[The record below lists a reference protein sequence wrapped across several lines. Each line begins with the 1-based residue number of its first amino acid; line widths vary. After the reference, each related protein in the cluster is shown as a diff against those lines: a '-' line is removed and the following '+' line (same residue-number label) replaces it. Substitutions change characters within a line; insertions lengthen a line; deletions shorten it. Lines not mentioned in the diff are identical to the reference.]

1 MEKIYTPQEVA
12 DRLLIKKAT
21 VYELIK
27 RGELNATKIG
37 RQIRVS
43 QEQLDSYL
51 KGSSKSAE
59 RSYTERSYA
68 ERSYIEEALPQV
80 TDIPRF
86 TSVSGGQQTD
96 YLLNNSGLVISSQES
111 RVVELLRGQLGKER
125 NSLPI
130 LHSYMND
137 YNSLY
142 SLYYE
147 KTHLALTCFLS
158 DGESWDRKQIKNLM
172 PGKEVAVLS
181 VCSLLWGFYVKKG
194 NPLLLR
200 SMDDLTRPEV
210 RFLNRELGSGSRM
223 YLDSSLLEK
232 RISKDLIYGYEKDCL
247 SNMSAAHGVASGAAD
262 ISIGDISL
270 LSSYPQ
276 LESFPFAHGFLDL
289 VFLKSDLDHPAF
301 QSICNAVNS
310 EEFKSSLQHF
320 KGYDTSHTGNITIIT
335 N

>member
-51 KGSSKSAE
+51 KVSSKPA
-59 RSYTERSYA
+59 ERSYA
-68 ERSYIEEALPQV
+68 ERPNMEEALPQV

-86 TSVSGGQQTD
+86 ASVSGAQQTD
-96 YLLNNSGLVISSQES
+96 YLLNTSGLVISSQES

-158 DGESWDRKQIKNLM
+158 DRENWDRNPMKHLM
-172 PGKEVAVLS
+172 PGKEVVVLS
-181 VCSLLWGFYVKKG
+181 VCSFLCGFYVKKG
-194 NPLLLR
+194 NPLHILTL
-200 SMDDLTRPEV
+200 DDLTRPEV
-210 RFLNRELGSGSRM
+210 RFLNRELGSGLRM

-232 RISKDLIYGYEKDCL
+232 KIPKNVINGYDKDCL

-276 LESFPFAHGFLDL
+276 LESIPFAHGFLDL
-289 VFLKSDLDHPAF
+289 VFLKSDLDLPALK
-301 QSICNAVNS
+301 SILNAVHS
-310 EEFKSSLQHF
+310 EEFKSCLLHF
-320 KGYDTSHTGNITIIT
+320 KGYDTKTTGKMTIISG
-335 N
+335 

>member
-51 KGSSKSAE
+51 KVSSKPA
-59 RSYTERSYA
+59 ERSYA
-68 ERSYIEEALPQV
+68 ERPNMEEALPQV

-86 TSVSGGQQTD
+86 ASVSGAQQTD
-96 YLLNNSGLVISSQES
+96 YLLNTSGLVISSQES

-142 SLYYE
+142 SLYYV

-158 DGESWDRKQIKNLM
+158 DRENWDRNPMKHLM
-172 PGKEVAVLS
+172 PGKEVVVLS
-181 VCSLLWGFYVKKG
+181 VCSFLCGFYVKKG
-194 NPLLLR
+194 NPLHILTL
-200 SMDDLTRPEV
+200 DDLTRPEV
-210 RFLNRELGSGSRM
+210 RFLNRELGSGLRM

-232 RISKDLIYGYEKDCL
+232 KIPKNVINGYDKDCL

-276 LESFPFAHGFLDL
+276 LESIPFAHGFLDL
-289 VFLKSDLDHPAF
+289 VFLKSDLDLPALK
-301 QSICNAVNS
+301 SILNAVHS
-310 EEFKSSLQHF
+310 EEFKSCLLHF
-320 KGYDTSHTGNITIIT
+320 KGYDTKTTGKMTIISG
-335 N
+335 

>member
-51 KGSSKSAE
+51 KVSSKPAE
-59 RSYTERSYA
+59 RSHA
-68 ERSYIEEALPQV
+68 ERPNMEEALPQV

-86 TSVSGGQQTD
+86 ASVSGAQQTD
-96 YLLNNSGLVISSQES
+96 YLLNTSGLVISSQES

-158 DGESWDRKQIKNLM
+158 DRENWDRNPMKHLM
-172 PGKEVAVLS
+172 PGKEVVVLS
-181 VCSLLWGFYVKKG
+181 VCSFLCGFYVKKG
-194 NPLLLR
+194 NPLHILTL
-200 SMDDLTRPEV
+200 DDLTRPEV
-210 RFLNRELGSGSRM
+210 RFLNRELGSGLRM

-232 RISKDLIYGYEKDCL
+232 KIPKNIINGYDKDCL

-276 LESFPFAHGFLDL
+276 LESIPFAHGFLDL
-289 VFLKSDLDHPAF
+289 VFLKSDLDLPALK
-301 QSICNAVNS
+301 SILNAVHS
-310 EEFKSSLQHF
+310 EEFKSSLLHF
-320 KGYDTSHTGNITIIT
+320 KGYDTKTTGKMTIISG
-335 N
+335 

>member
-51 KGSSKSAE
+51 KVSSKPAE
-59 RSYTERSYA
+59 RSHA
-68 ERSYIEEALPQV
+68 ERPNMEEALPQV

-86 TSVSGGQQTD
+86 ASVSGAQQTD
-96 YLLNNSGLVISSQES
+96 YLLNTSGLVISSQES

-158 DGESWDRKQIKNLM
+158 DRENWDRNPMKHLM
-172 PGKEVAVLS
+172 PGKEVVVLS
-181 VCSLLWGFYVKKG
+181 VCSFLCGFYVKKG
-194 NPLLLR
+194 IR
-200 SMDDLTRPEV
+200 SI
-210 RFLNRELGSGSRM
+210 
-223 YLDSSLLEK
+223 SSLW
-232 RISKDLIYGYEKDCL
+232 
-247 SNMSAAHGVASGAAD
+247 M
-262 ISIGDISL
+262 
-270 LSSYPQ
+270 
-276 LESFPFAHGFLDL
+276 
-289 VFLKSDLDHPAF
+289 
-301 QSICNAVNS
+301 
-310 EEFKSSLQHF
+310 
-320 KGYDTSHTGNITIIT
+320 T
-335 N
+335 